1 MTMAVASSTDQY
13 PTNTELLAELTE
25 LRRRVVDLET
35 AETRCKQAE
44 AEREHL
50 LAAEREQR
58 LLAETLTEVT
68 LALTAHTNH
77 IAVLDEILY
86 QVRRIVPYSAANI
99 MLLENDTLGCVRWQ
113 GYERFHNEAFIS
125 TLVQLVTDFFTAAE
139 AVHTKQPVV
148 IPHTDHEP
156 RWVVLPETAWIKSQ
170 LTMPICL
177 ADHVLGLFQLDSD
190 TPERFS
196 TADAARLIPL
206 ANAAAIALENASLYE
221 QVQQELTK
229 RKQIVADLARVH
241 QTLAFHVENSPL
253 AVLEWDNQ
261 FRLRRWSKRAE
272 EIFGWKAEELLGK
285 RTDEWPFIYIDDVEK
300 VRPITNGLL
309 RGSLPRSVNRNRNYT
324 KSGAVVHCEWY
335 ESVLFDSSGQLISI
349 LSLVQDV
356 TERVK
361 AEEAL
366 QDRQKFETLIT
377 TISTNFINMPVDK
390 IDAEISQALQLIGEF
405 VGVDY
410 CYVFLLSA
418 DGTTV
423 SNTHSWRQKGVK
435 DPIARLQE
443 LPVES
448 FPGLRAKLSQFET
461 VYIPSVAKMAPE
473 MSGEQKFLQA
483 QGVQSLIQVPMVS
496 NKELKG
502 ILGFASGRTEK
513 RWSADIINL
522 LKIVSEIFVNALE
535 RKQVHQELKDRAY
548 QQELLLKEIHHRVKN
563 NLQIVS
569 SLLRLQTR
577 YTHDQAAQE
586 ILRDSQ
592 QRLKSMA
599 LIHAKLYQSQNLAR
613 IDFANYLHSLGA
625 SLFQSY
631 AVDPASISFKIQ
643 VDELFLDIDTAITCG
658 LIINELVSNSLKY
671 AFPPAL
677 TTQRESSNQI
687 YLELKATSNDQFT
700 IIVRDNG
707 VGLPAHLDPFQ
718 TESLGLQLVMRLSEQ
733 LKGHVAV
740 DRSQGTTF
748 AITFSK

>member
-1 MTMAVASSTDQY
+1 MVAANSADQHQSRA
-13 PTNTELLAELTE
+13 ELLAELAE
-25 LRRRVVDLET
+25 LRQRVLELET
-35 AETRCKQAE
+35 AETRCRQAE
-44 AEREHL
+44 EERESL

-77 IAVLDEILY
+77 IAVLDEILR

-99 MLLENDTLGCVRWQ
+99 MLLENDTLRCVRWQ
-113 GYERFHNEAFIS
+113 GYECFHNEAFIS
-125 TLVQLVTDFFTAAE
+125 TLVQMVTDFFSAAE
-139 AVHTKQPVV
+139 AVRTQQPVV
-148 IPHTDHEP
+148 IPNTDHEP
-156 RWVVLPETAWIKSQ
+156 RWVVLAETAWIKSQ

-177 ADHVLGLFQLDSD
+177 GDHVLGLFQLDSD
-190 TPERFS
+190 TPARFS
-196 TADAARLIPL
+196 SVDATRLKPL
-206 ANAAAIALENASLYE
+206 ANAAAIALENAALYE
-221 QVQQELTK
+221 QVRQELTK

-285 RTDEWPFIYIDDVEK
+285 RTGEWPFIHVDDLEK
-300 VRPITNGLL
+300 VQTITAGLL
-309 RGSLPRSVNRNRNYT
+309 DGSLPRSVNRNRNYT
-324 KSGAVVHCEWY
+324 KSGAVVYCEWY
-335 ESVLFDSSGQLISI
+335 ESVLFDSAGQLVSI
-349 LSLVQDV
+349 LSLIQDV

-361 AEEAL
+361 AEKAL

-377 TISTNFINMPVDK
+377 TISANFINMPVDK
-390 IDAEISQALQLIGEF
+390 IDAGINQALQLIGEF

-410 CYVFLLSA
+410 SYVFLLSA
-418 DGTTV
+418 DRTTV
-423 SNTHSWRQKGVK
+423 SNTHSWREKGIK

-461 VYIPSVAKMAPE
+461 IYIPSVAKMPPE

-496 NKELKG
+496 NQELKG

-513 RWSADIINL
+513 SWAADIINL

-563 NLQIVS
+563 NLQVVS
-569 SLLRLQTR
+569 SLLRLQAR
-577 YTHDQAAQE
+577 YTRDTQARE
-586 ILRDSQ
+586 MLRDSQ
-592 QRLKSMA
+592 HRLKSMA
-599 LIHAKLYQSQNLAR
+599 LIHAKLYQSQDLAK
-613 IDFANYLHSLGA
+613 IDFANYLNSLGA
-625 SLFQSY
+625 YLFQSY
-631 AVDPASISFKIQ
+631 AVNPASIRLTIN
-643 VDELFLDIDTAITCG
+643 VDELFLGIDTAITCG

-671 AFPPAL
+671 AFPAARTAQKEPPN
-677 TTQRESSNQI
+677 EI
-687 YLELKATSNDQFT
+687 YLELKGTPNGQLT
-700 IIVRDNG
+700 LTVRDNG
-707 VGLPAHLDPFQ
+707 VGLPAEIDPFQ

-733 LKGHVAV
+733 LKGRVAV
-740 DRSQGTTF
+740 DRSQGTAFT
-748 AITFSK
+748 ITFPK